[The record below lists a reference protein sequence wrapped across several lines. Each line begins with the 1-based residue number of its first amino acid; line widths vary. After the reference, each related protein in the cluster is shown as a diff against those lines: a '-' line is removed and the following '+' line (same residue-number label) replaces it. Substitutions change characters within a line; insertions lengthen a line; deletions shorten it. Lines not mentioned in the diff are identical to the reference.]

1 MSPWRIRHYVQSIE
15 HGAVF
20 AYPTDTIWGLG
31 CHPSNQEAIQRVQQ
45 IKRRSP
51 RKGLILLSN
60 DFEYCRAYVDDALY
74 NHYCSLLSQSQPKP
88 TTWILQA
95 SESCPQWLT
104 GSRETVA
111 IRITQA
117 SLIEALCG
125 ELKHPLVSTSANR
138 SGEPPSR
145 NSYLIHKHFRQHVDF
160 IIDGFDTG
168 TKKASEIRD
177 AKNGIILRQ

>member
-1 MSPWRIRHYVQSIE
+1 MSPWRIRHYVQSIK

-31 CHPSNQEAIQRVQQ
+31 CDPLDKGAIQRIQL

-60 DFEYCRAYVDDALY
+60 DFEYCRPYVHDSLY
-74 NHYCSLLSQSQPKP
+74 DEYCTLLSQPLSKP

-95 SESCPQWLT
+95 SKSCPYWLT

-111 IRITQA
+111 IRITQT

-125 ELKHPLVSTSANR
+125 ALKQPIVSTSANR

-145 NSYLIHKHFRQHVDF
+145 NSYLIHKHFRQHVNF
-160 IIDGFDTG
+160 IIDGFETG
-168 TKKASEIRD
+168 SQKASEIRD